1 MVGARQVDGRKV
13 TISQERREQR
23 LHAGTGFA
31 GQEVA
36 DLSDDGRWYKQFMSG
51 RMQHSEQLKLMV
63 QLRAPPGA
71 HSAEARGVPEV
82 EECSAG
88 SQASAGPEGYSP

>member
-1 MVGARQVDGRKV
+1 
-13 TISQERREQR
+13 
-23 LHAGTGFA
+23 
-31 GQEVA
+31 
-36 DLSDDGRWYKQFMSG
+36 
-51 RMQHSEQLKLMV
+51 MQHSEQLKLMV